1 MSIHTDN
8 DLVANESSSVNPKSD
23 YLTKDE
29 QILYGS
35 DPLLR
40 ANMNMYRMLESMQT
54 EKASELNV
62 KVKDAGSLRT
72 LKSAL
77 EDAKSA
83 NQNFSVS
90 NPQIAKLL
98 ETADRMGITIPYKT
112 DAEGERELDSDGNEY
127 LSLASLEAFTKQV
140 GTLIKN
146 TGEVTKMEQ
155 MNLQM
160 IMNQASASLNIAVAH
175 RRNQKENFDQIMQ
188 MTRR

>member
-8 DLVANESSSVNPKSD
+8 DLVVNESSSVNPKSD

-98 ETADRMGITIPYKT
+98 ETADRMGIAIPYKT

-127 LSLASLEAFTKQV
+127 LPLASLEAFTKQIS
-140 GTLIKN
+140 TLVKN

-188 MTRR
+188 LTRR